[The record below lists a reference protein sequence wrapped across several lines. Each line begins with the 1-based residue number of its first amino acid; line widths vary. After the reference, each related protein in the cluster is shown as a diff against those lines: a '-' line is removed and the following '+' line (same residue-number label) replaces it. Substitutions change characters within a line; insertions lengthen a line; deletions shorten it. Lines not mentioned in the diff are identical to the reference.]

1 MCCFVRFNRLKQIQN
16 TNYADFDILNETCVE
31 IANLAD

>member
-1 MCCFVRFNRLKQIQN
+1 LKQIQN